1 MKKKECL
8 AFYKERFGKGVNIG
22 GGDWKFTAI
31 KEGEYGFFTITVRLL
46 KSPPIQRIEN
56 VVDYAPSW
64 YKEVVCEIREDDQL
78 NNLIGATH
86 REIPKGGEVL
96 EEHLETALAEA
107 YKLYEKIKQP
117 KVISAYLTPI
127 YEYGLTNTGP
137 VYNRQFFYCCVF
149 KGDVELLEAERLAQ
163 ENGTT
168 TLPPAYTLQFFTNA
182 VRIAKE
188 FRSGERVC
196 PIEF

>member
-22 GGDWKFTAI
+22 GGDWEFTAK
-31 KEGEYGFFTITVRLL
+31 KEGENGFFTITVRLL
-46 KSPPIQRIEN
+46 KSPPIQHIEN
-56 VVDYAPSW
+56 VVYYSPSW
-64 YKEVVCEIREDDQL
+64 FVEVVREIRED
-78 NNLIGATH
+78 NLLGNLMRANH

-96 EEHLETALAEA
+96 EEHLETALVEA
-107 YKLYEKIKQP
+107 YKLYEEIKQP
-117 KVISAYLTPI
+117 KVISAYLTEK
-127 YEYGLTNTGP
+127 YNFGP
-137 VYNRQFFYCCVF
+137 SIGPAYKMLFFYCCVF

-163 ENGTT
+163 EDGTT

-196 PIEF
+196 PIDF